1 MKGIENKYL
10 IISIVWMVLIWT
22 ISSLPS
28 SELPSFQVFGFDKIA
43 HFSIYM
49 IWGLLVNKHLL
60 KVRTHIVT
68 SIAIYSLMCLCAS
81 LDEWHQHYI
90 PGRSVNVYDLLANL
104 FGLITSLVT
113 LTIQSKIGKSDFS
126 KRSPR

>member
-1 MKGIENKYL
+1 MKGIKNTYL

-28 SELPSFQVFGFDKIA
+28 SELPSFRVFGFDKIA

-60 KVRTHIVT
+60 KVRAHIVT

-104 FGLITSLVT
+104 LGLITSLVT